1 MARASIQIRFGQR
14 VRDLRVEAG
23 LSQDDLAWRCKI
35 SRTYL
40 SQLEVSSRNPTLVI
54 IEKIAAGLKVPMRD
68 LMNL

>member
-1 MARASIQIRFGQR
+1 MARASIQLRFGRR
-14 VRDLRVEAG
+14 VRNLRVEAG

-40 SQLEVSSRNPTLVI
+40 SQLEVGSRNPTLVI

-68 LMNL
+68 LMEL